1 MFINLISF
9 SNGNGEVD
17 LSFDIVMECLK
28 RLSNPDNNLRKGA
41 EDYLSSMKYN
51 IKLFEILFY
60 VFKAPEI
67 DKYFKLQAILLIK
80 NLTRGDLNMF
90 RMRRT
95 TESGKEYIEFIAN
108 YFY

>member
-1 MFINLISF
+1 
-9 SNGNGEVD
+9 
-17 LSFDIVMECLK
+17 MECLK

-60 VFKAPEI
+60 IFKAPEI

-95 TESGKEYIEFIAN
+95 TGTSESGKEYIEFIVN